1 MKHKTPQ
8 KTLSS
13 RAWVE
18 LAALSC
24 LWGASFL
31 AIRIALD
38 EVSLVWMVTHRVVW
52 AAVVLW
58 LVLAWR
64 GERLPRDPGI
74 WAAFAV
80 MGLLN
85 NVIPF
90 SLMGW
95 GQLHIE
101 TGLTAILNATTAPFG
116 LLVAAAIFADERL
129 TMRKALGTGLAFFG
143 VATTIGLDNLRSLDL
158 RSLAQLA
165 VLAGTFSYALAGAW
179 SRVTLAGL
187 KPEIA
192 ATGMLTASA
201 AMMLPAAFILEGPP
215 DVSPAPR
222 TIAAIAYFAVASTA
236 LAYLLY
242 YRVLAMAGAANLLLC
257 TLLVAPISILL
268 GAVFL
273 GERLPP
279 QALAGFSLLAAGLAI
294 IDGRIFRRRQ
304 PVRD

>member
-1 MKHKTPQ
+1 MTQRPVQ
-8 KTLSS
+8 KTLSPH
-13 RAWVE
+13 AWGE
-18 LAALSC
+18 LIALSC

-38 EVSLVWMVTHRVVW
+38 EVSLIWVVTHRVVW

-58 LVLAWR
+58 LVLALR

-116 LLVAAAIFADERL
+116 LLVAAACFADERL
-129 TMRKALGTGLAFFG
+129 TLRKALGTGLAFFG
-143 VATTIGLDNLRSLDL
+143 VATTIGLDNLHNLDL

-201 AMMLPAAFILEGPP
+201 AMMLPAALFLEGPP
-215 DVSPAPR
+215 DITLEPR

-268 GAVFL
+268 GSMVL
-273 GERLPP
+273 GERLPS
-279 QALAGFSLLAAGLAI
+279 QALIGFSLLASGLGI
-294 IDGRIFRRRQ
+294 IDGRLFRRHR
-304 PVRD
+304 RLHD

>member
-1 MKHKTPQ
+1 MTPRPTQ
-8 KTLSS
+8 KTLSP
-13 RAWVE
+13 RAWGE
-18 LAALSC
+18 LAALSG

-38 EVSLVWMVTHRVVW
+38 EVSLVWMVTHRVLW

-58 LVLAWR
+58 LVLVLR
-64 GERLPRDPGI
+64 GERLPRDPAI

-116 LLVAAAIFADERL
+116 LLVAALCFADERL
-129 TMRKALGTGLAFFG
+129 TLRKALGTGVAFFG

-179 SRVTLAGL
+179 SRVTLARL
-187 KPEIA
+187 KPEVA

-201 AMMLPAAFILEGPP
+201 AMMLPAALILEGPP
-215 DVSPAPR
+215 DLSLEPR
-222 TIAAIAYFAVASTA
+222 TIAATAYFAIASTA

-268 GAVFL
+268 GAVVL

-304 PVRD
+304 RVGD